1 MMNQIL
7 APVVLSGAVVGA
19 LALSTTA
26 GAGTP
31 APTPAPTPNASA
43 TTPAHAGRGAART
56 WLKAHRKE
64 LRAAGVT
71 IGATAIG
78 ITPQVPATDL
88 KAGTSVAA
96 VAGQHNVSVAT
107 VVGAPD
113 TVAVAE
119 VNQAVGNHK
128 LTLGQATRVEAK
140 LPGLLTTWVNH
151 AF

>member
-1 MMNQIL
+1 MMKQIL

-26 GAGTP
+26 GAATP
-31 APTPAPTPNASA
+31 APTSAASA
-43 TTPAHAGRGAART
+43 TAPTHAGRGAAHA

-71 IGATAIG
+71 VSAKAIG
-78 ITPQVPATDL
+78 ITPRALAADL

-107 VVGAPD
+107 VVGALD
-113 TVAVAE
+113 NAAVAE
-119 VNQAVGNHK
+119 VNQAVGSHR
-128 LTLGQATRVEAK
+128 LTQGQATRIEAK

-151 AF
+151 TF

>member
-1 MMNQIL
+1 MMKQIL

-26 GAGTP
+26 GAATP
-31 APTPAPTPNASA
+31 APAPAASA
-43 TTPAHAGRGAART
+43 TDSAHAGRGAAHA
-56 WLKAHRKE
+56 WLKAHRRE

-71 IGATAIG
+71 ISAKAIG
-78 ITPQVPATDL
+78 ITPQTLAADL

-107 VVGAPD
+107 VVGALD
-113 TVAVAE
+113 TAAVAE
-119 VNQAVGNHK
+119 VNQAVGSHR
-128 LTLGQATRVEAK
+128 LTQGQADRIEAK

-151 AF
+151 TV

>member
-1 MMNQIL
+1 MMKQIL

-31 APTPAPTPNASA
+31 TPAPTAAA
-43 TTPAHAGRGAART
+43 TTPAHAGRGAARV

-71 IGATAIG
+71 ISAKTIG
-78 ITPQVPATDL
+78 ITPQALAADL

-107 VVGAPD
+107 VVGALD
-113 TVAVAE
+113 DAAVSE
-119 VNQAVGNHK
+119 VNQAVGSHK
-128 LTLGQATRVEAK
+128 LTQGEATRIVAG

-151 AF
+151 TF

>member
-1 MMNQIL
+1 MIKKFL
-7 APVVLSGAVVGA
+7 APVVMSGAVVGA

-31 APTPAPTPNASA
+31 TPTASASA
-43 TTPAHAGRGAART
+43 TTPAHAGKGAAHA

-71 IGATAIG
+71 ISAKTIG
-78 ITPQVPATDL
+78 ITPQALAADL

-96 VAGQHNVSVAT
+96 VAGQHNVSVTT
-107 VVGAPD
+107 VVDALD
-113 TVAVAE
+113 QAAVTA

-128 LTLGQATRVEAK
+128 LTNAQATRIEAK
-140 LPGLLTTWVNH
+140 LPGRLTMWVNH
-151 AF
+151 TF